1 GDDFIIFQNLDSVY
15 YPAGGVIELSTW
27 DYQSG
32 YLIKMNEEATLTLT
46 GSYPENRILEV
57 KSGWNIIPVLS
68 VEPQQIQQLFAT
80 NMDNIIIIK
89 EIIGTKVFWPAYN
102 INGLDELSPNKS
114 YLIKSNATFS
124 VTFD

>member
-1 GDDFIIFQNLDSVY
+1 
-15 YPAGGVIELSTW
+15 
-27 DYQSG
+27 
-32 YLIKMNEEATLTLT
+32 
-46 GSYPENRILEV
+46 
-57 KSGWNIIPVLS
+57 
-68 VEPQQIQQLFAT
+68 
-80 NMDNIIIIK
+80 MDNIIIIK